1 MKTPTDSTFIIL
13 GEPQVCDECQT
24 VSRLTNGLCLNCL
37 LRGALD
43 KDETPSD
50 REAFREVL
58 AGVKSGAGDWRIA
71 DHEILDEIARGGMGV
86 VYRAREPHSDRVVA
100 LKCVLAYQGDSDHV
114 VARFRRE
121 AETASRLEHPNIV
134 PIYRVGET
142 ADGFPYYTMKFAAA
156 GSLLQARGPLL
167 DHPRRSAALMVK
179 VARAVHFAH
188 EQGVLHRDL
197 KPANILLD
205 GHGEPLVSDFG
216 LARCEAV
223 SSYLTRSLASFGTP
237 GYIAPEQADGPAAQ
251 LTPAADVYSLGAVL
265 FELLTGRTPF
275 VGENAFAVMKQSANA
290 PAPKL
295 RSLVPKADRDLEIIC
310 ARCLER
316 EPADRYQ
323 SAAELAD
330 DLESWLDDRPIA
342 ASASGVVLR
351 TRRWARRNRLLA
363 ATLVGLGMLTV
374 GLVFWQLRVQ
384 RMEAAMR
391 ESVLIGHSVVVLPFL
406 DLDSAADDPATTQWT
421 ADLLGAQL
429 QALGPARLVMGN
441 LPSWS
446 KLENIRKLAQEHRG
460 RTVLTGTV
468 RNIDGKRRVSV
479 RLTNPAGDQTLVR
492 AAIERTENPP
502 ASSSKPQQWVR
513 DIHKILNANSWSN
526 LLQSDPVLRNENAN
540 EAMTAGRVWMNSYT
554 VSDLDQA
561 IALFRQAIDLEP
573 DSSLAHSY
581 LAMAATS
588 HTYFVSDLS
597 FLELGKRE
605 ALQALA
611 LNPNSVEAHR
621 ALASVY
627 YQEGKFHEALEE
639 QMRTIEIGG
648 TGADERIAVLVGM
661 TLHCLGRADR
671 ALSWHEIGMKLQ
683 ETPGEVEPTM
693 ADCWAELGDDDQA
706 FRTYQ
711 RAIALKPGSVRGAA
725 AMARLHL
732 LRGEIKRAREI
743 CFDRIRNN
751 DLGEMLQI
759 AAQIEFFEKNWAAA
773 EELYARL
780 AKADPEGGGSFFG
793 AITYQS
799 ALGRIK
805 QARGD
810 DHSATALLE
819 EALAR
824 DTAILKRQPSNAEVA
839 YRVAAVEASLNL
851 IEPALQHLH
860 QAIALGWL
868 DYRSLQKD
876 PRFDALRS
884 NPELTTLIDGL
895 SAKVAELRS
904 KKTGRN

>member
-1 MKTPTDSTFIIL
+1 
-13 GEPQVCDECQT
+13 
-24 VSRLTNGLCLNCL
+24 
-37 LRGALD
+37 
-43 KDETPSD
+43 
-50 REAFREVL
+50 
-58 AGVKSGAGDWRIA
+58 
-71 DHEILDEIARGGMGV
+71 
-86 VYRAREPHSDRVVA
+86 
-100 LKCVLAYQGDSDHV
+100 
-114 VARFRRE
+114 
-121 AETASRLEHPNIV
+121 
-134 PIYRVGET
+134 
-142 ADGFPYYTMKFAAA
+142 
-156 GSLLQARGPLL
+156 
-167 DHPRRSAALMVK
+167 
-179 VARAVHFAH
+179 
-188 EQGVLHRDL
+188 
-197 KPANILLD
+197 
-205 GHGEPLVSDFG
+205 
-216 LARCEAV
+216 
-223 SSYLTRSLASFGTP
+223 
-237 GYIAPEQADGPAAQ
+237 
-251 LTPAADVYSLGAVL
+251 
-265 FELLTGRTPF
+265 
-275 VGENAFAVMKQSANA
+275 
-290 PAPKL
+290 
-295 RSLVPKADRDLEIIC
+295 LEIIC

-330 DLESWLDDRPIA
+330 DLQSWLDDRPIA
-342 ASASGVVLR
+342 ASAPGVTLR
-351 TRRWARRNRLLA
+351 TRRWARRNRLLTA
-363 ATLVGLGMLTV
+363 ALAGLGVLTV
-374 GLVFWQLRVQ
+374 GSVFWQQRAK
-384 RMEAAMR
+384 RMEAAMT

-406 DLDSAADDPATTQWT
+406 DLDSAAADSGTTQWT
-421 ADLLGAQL
+421 TDLLRAQL
-429 QALGPARLVMGN
+429 EALGSARVVTGD

-502 ASSSKPQQWVR
+502 ASSSGPQQWALN
-513 DIHKILNANSWSN
+513 IHKILNANSWSN
-526 LLQSDPVLRNENAN
+526 LTQSDPGLRNEDAN
-540 EAMTAGRVWMNSYT
+540 EAMAAGRGWMNSYT
-554 VSDLDQA
+554 VSDLDRA
-561 IALFRQAIDLEP
+561 IELFRKAIDLEP
-573 DSSLAHSY
+573 DSPLAHSY

-588 HTYFVSDLS
+588 RTYFVSDLS
-597 FLELGKRE
+597 FLELGKTE

-611 LNPNSVEAHR
+611 LDPNSVEAHR

-648 TGADERIAVLVGM
+648 AVDRIATLVGM
-661 TLHCLGRADR
+661 TLHCLGRPDR
-671 ALSWHEIGMKLQ
+671 ALNWHEIAVKLQ
-683 ETPGEVEPTM
+683 ETPGEAEPTM
-693 ADCWAELGDDDQA
+693 GDCWADLGDDDQA
-706 FRTYQ
+706 FRTYK
-711 RAIALKPGSVRGAA
+711 RAMELKPGSFRGAA
-725 AMARLHL
+725 GVARLHL
-732 LRGEIKRAREI
+732 LRGEIKPAREI

-751 DLGEMLQI
+751 EVGEMHQV
-759 AAQIEFFEKNWAAA
+759 AAQIEFFERNWAAA

-780 AKADPEGGGSFFG
+780 AKGDPEGGGSFYG

-805 QARGD
+805 QALGD
-810 DHSATALLE
+810 DHTATALLE

-824 DTAILKRQPSNAEVA
+824 DTATLNRQPSNSEVA